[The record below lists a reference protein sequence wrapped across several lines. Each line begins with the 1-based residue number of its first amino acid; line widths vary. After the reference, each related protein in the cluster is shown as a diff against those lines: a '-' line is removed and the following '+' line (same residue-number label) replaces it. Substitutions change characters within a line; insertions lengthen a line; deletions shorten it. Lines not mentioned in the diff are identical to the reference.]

1 MKILVRAA
9 LGALALV
16 ALVLLALLLQ
26 PRLLLNSRTAAYA
39 ARRFGAGYRPSWERL
54 SLTARSPG
62 LLTKRLVLEAGE
74 FCVDAPDLSAVGCLE
89 TLVLDATVKL
99 GRPLVSV
106 RRVERLKLRVRD
118 LRVEVP
124 AAGLAAKKSAE
135 KDEERELIPAWA
147 ARMTLGTVE
156 IDAPRAV
163 IASSS
168 GTTVA
173 GLTARFRSSEPGP
186 LRAELYAV
194 RKGTGPAAGQRWD
207 ASLVLDSDLFRAGK
221 LTRLD
226 ATARVRGGGLGLD
239 ASARIEPGDGVHAL
253 KGAVALTSALGGL
266 RRAALEGCAG
276 KASTT
281 KLADLETA
289 DLSCRVVLQPARLGI
304 GPGPLPK
311 ALTGTLTA
319 STGRR
324 ARFGRRARYA
334 TKAAA
339 RVGPAK
345 GYGGFLL
352 TLDADLEGPESALAA
367 NGRARAGAAIADF
380 GELVKFL
387 DGTGYAFP
395 APLNALD
402 GALSAEASVESRA
415 GEPRRQVEFGART
428 DLTSPKQ
435 ALKAELKGSASV
447 PSPGAGGKVKVDAEI
462 DLKKVV
468 FQLPY
473 LELKGT
479 PAPVPDKRIKTGD
492 PARDA
497 AVDARHAGVAKPAPA
512 PADYDFTVR
521 TSSPVVLLTNLLKSP
536 VPVSIDIRA
545 RPAGASGTVK
555 IESFDMKVL
564 RQNAR
569 VDHITLKPG
578 APGAPA
584 EIDGKLVYKR
594 NAVTVDIL
602 ILGTTAKPTVVF
614 ESDPPMSQNEI
625 VALLLYGKSP
635 DELDADQKSSA
646 GNASAAMT
654 SGAFGLA
661 SLFLFAST
669 PVESVSYDAAS
680 SSYEVKFKLP
690 GGATLAVGSNLKE
703 SKTLGL
709 RKRLARH
716 WEIQTEA
723 DSGEG
728 ERGAIT
734 TFLQWFE
741 RY

>member
-1 MKILVRAA
+1 VKILVRLA
-9 LGALALV
+9 LGALALA
-16 ALVLLALLLQ
+16 ALILLALLLQ
-26 PRLLLNSRTAAYA
+26 PRILLNSRTAAYA
-39 ARRFGAGYRPSWERL
+39 ARRFGADYRPSWQRL

-62 LLTKRLVLEAGE
+62 LLTKRLILEADE
-74 FCVDAPDLSAVGCLE
+74 FCVDAPDLSALGCLE
-89 TLVLDATVKL
+89 TFVLDATVKL
-99 GRPLVSV
+99 GRPLISV

-124 AAGLAAKKSAE
+124 SAGRAAQKSSK

-147 ARMTLGTVE
+147 SRMTLGTVE

-168 GTTVA
+168 GTVIA
-173 GLTARFRSSEPGP
+173 GLTARFRGSEPGP

-194 RKGTGPAAGQRWD
+194 RKGTGPAPSQRWD
-207 ASLVLDSDLFRAGK
+207 TSLSLDSDLFRTGR

-226 ATARVRGGGLGLD
+226 ASVKVRGGGLGLD
-239 ASARIEPGDGVHAL
+239 ASAGIEPGDGAHAL
-253 KGAVALTSALGGL
+253 KGAVAVTSKLGGL

-276 KASTT
+276 QASTT

-289 DLSCRVVLQPARLGI
+289 SLSCRILLQPARLGI

-319 STGRR
+319 STERR

-352 TLDADLEGPESALAA
+352 TLDADLEGPEGALAQ

-380 GELVKFL
+380 GELVQFL
-387 DGTGYAFP
+387 DGTGYALP

-415 GEPRRQVEFGART
+415 GEPRRKVEFGART

-435 ALKAELKGSASV
+435 ALKAEVKGSASV
-447 PSPGAGGKVKVDAEI
+447 PAPGAGGKVRVDAEV

-473 LELKGT
+473 LELRGT
-479 PAPVPDKRIKTGD
+479 PAPVDAKR
-492 PARDA
+492 
-497 AVDARHAGVAKPAPA
+497 AGVAKPAPA
-512 PADYDFTVR
+512 AADYDFTVR
-521 TSSPVVLLTNLLKSP
+521 TSSPVVVLTNLLKSP
-536 VPVSIDIRA
+536 VPVSLDIRA
-545 RPAGASGTVK
+545 RPEGASGTVR
-555 IESFDMKVL
+555 IESFDMEVL

-569 VDHITLKPG
+569 VEHVTLKPG

-584 EIDGKLVYKR
+584 AIDGKIVYKK

-614 ESDPPMSQNEI
+614 ESDPPISQNEI

-669 PVESVSYDAAS
+669 PVDSVSYDAAS

-690 GGATLAVGSNLKE
+690 GGATLAVGSDLKE